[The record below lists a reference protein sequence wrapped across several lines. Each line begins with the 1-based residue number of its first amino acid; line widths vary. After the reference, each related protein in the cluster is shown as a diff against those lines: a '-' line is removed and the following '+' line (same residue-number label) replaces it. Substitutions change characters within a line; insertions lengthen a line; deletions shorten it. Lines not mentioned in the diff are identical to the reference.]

1 MEYLLYFI
9 SFIFTKL
16 INFNKNVSKLN
27 FNRILIIKIDHI
39 GDVVTSLPSV
49 YSIRKRFPD
58 AVITFLTGEWSKDVL
73 KNNPYVNNIEIY
85 NSNRFNREREN
96 RKSIIQRIRYLRSI
110 FKKRYDLIAGLRDDW
125 LTLIFSLIYFPKARI
140 DRGTV
145 RIKLKYE
152 NILRSIFKNEKDN
165 KVIHEVD
172 TNLKITEM
180 AGAEPIREKRSIFL
194 SESERDWAEEFLSS
208 KGLKEKKF
216 VIISPG
222 AKWKYRRWDARNF
235 AILADRIREE
245 FGLEILIS
253 CSKGEVDTAE
263 DMRVMMKEKGIS
275 AAGKTDIRQ
284 ILSLLEKALIC
295 IANDSGMVHLTSGL
309 NIPVIALFGAQDPMK
324 FGPWSDINTVYYKK
338 VECSPCSQKKCKLKD
353 NPCVNLIEEDE
364 VFSGV
369 REILNKIQ
377 DMGIQ

>member
-27 FNRILIIKIDHI
+27 FNRILIIKVDQI

-49 YSIRKRFPD
+49 YPIRKRFPD
-58 AVITFLTGEWSKDVL
+58 AEITFLTGEWSKDLL
-73 KNNPYVNNIEIY
+73 KNNPYINNIEIY
-85 NSNRFNREREN
+85 NSNRYSQEIRN

-110 FKKRYDLIAGLRDDW
+110 FKRRYDLIAGLRDDW

-145 RIKLKYE
+145 RIKLKYK
-152 NILRSIFKNEKDN
+152 NTLRAIFKNEKDN
-165 KVIHEVD
+165 EIVHEVD

-222 AKWKYRRWDARNF
+222 ARWKYRRWDTQNF
-235 AILADRIREE
+235 AILADRMREE

-253 CSKGEVDTAE
+253 GSKGEVDTAE
-263 DMRVMMKEKGIS
+263 DMGRMMKGKSIS
-275 AAGKTDIRQ
+275 AAGMFDIRQ

-295 IANDSGMVHLTSGL
+295 VANDSGMVHLTSGL
-309 NIPVIALFGAQDPMK
+309 NIPVVALFGAQDPMK
-324 FGPWSDINTVYYKK
+324 FGPWSDINKVYYKK
-338 VECSPCSQKKCKLKD
+338 VECSPCSQKRCKLKD

-377 DMGIQ
+377 DVGVQ

>member
-16 INFNKNVSKLN
+16 INFNKNVSELN
-27 FNRILIIKIDHI
+27 FNRILLIKLDNM

-49 YSIRKRFPD
+49 FSIRKRFPD

-73 KNNPYVNNIEIY
+73 RNNPYINNIEVY
-85 NSNRFNREREN
+85 NSNRYNRERKN

-110 FKKRYDLIAGLRDDW
+110 FKRRYDLIAGLRDDW
-125 LTLIFSLIYFPKARI
+125 LTLIFSLIYFPRARI

-145 RIKLKYE
+145 R
-152 NILRSIFKNEKDN
+152 LRLNYKNALGLIFKSEKDN
-165 KVIHEVD
+165 KTIHEVD

-216 VIISPG
+216 VVISPG
-222 AKWKYRRWDARNF
+222 ARWKYRRWDARNF
-235 AILADRIREE
+235 ALLADRIREK

-253 CSKGEVDTAE
+253 GSKDEVDTAE
-263 DMRVMMKEKGIS
+263 NMRVMMKEKS
-275 AAGKTDIRQ
+275 VSVAGKVDIRQ

-295 IANDSGMVHLTSGL
+295 VANDSGMVHLTSGL
-309 NIPVIALFGAQDPMK
+309 NIPVIALFGAEDPMR
-324 FGPWSDINTVYYKK
+324 FGPWSDINEVYHKK
-338 VECSPCSQKKCKLKD
+338 VECFPCSQKKCKLKD
-353 NPCVNLIEEDE
+353 NPCINLIEVDE

-369 REILNKIQ
+369 REILNTIQ
-377 DMGIQ
+377 NIEVQ

>member
-16 INFNKNVSKLN
+16 IIFNKNVSKVN
-27 FNRILIIKIDHI
+27 FNRILIVKLDHI

-58 AVITFLTGEWSKDVL
+58 AVVTFLTGEWSKDVL
-73 KNNPYVNNIEIY
+73 KNNPYINNIEIY
-85 NSNRFNREREN
+85 NSNRFNRERKN

-125 LTLIFSLIYFPKARI
+125 LTLIFSLIYFPKARV

-152 NILRSIFKNEKDN
+152 NTLGLIFKSEKNN
-165 KVIHEVD
+165 KTIHEID
-172 TNLKITEM
+172 TNLKIAEM
-180 AGAEPIREKRSIFL
+180 AGSEAIGEKKFIFL
-194 SESERDWAEEFLSS
+194 SEGERDWAEEFLSS

-222 AKWKYRRWDARNF
+222 AKWKYRRWDTRNF
-235 AILADRIREE
+235 ALLADRIREK

-253 CSKGEVDTAE
+253 GSKGEVDTAE

-275 AAGKTDIRQ
+275 VAGKIDIRQ
-284 ILSLLEKALIC
+284 TLSLLEKALIC
-295 IANDSGMVHLTSGL
+295 ITNDSGMVHLTSGL
-309 NIPVIALFGAQDPMK
+309 NIPVVALFGAQDPMK
-324 FGPWSDINTVYYKK
+324 FGPWSDINAVYHKK
-338 VECSPCSQKKCKLKD
+338 VECFPCSQKKCKLKD
-353 NPCVNLIEEDE
+353 NPCINLIEEDE

-369 REILNKIQ
+369 REILNSTQ
-377 DMGIQ
+377 NVEVQ

>member
-58 AVITFLTGEWSKDVL
+58 AVITFLTGEWSKDLL
-73 KNNPYVNNIEIY
+73 KNNRYINNIEIY
-85 NSNRFNREREN
+85 NSNRYNRERRN

-110 FKKRYDLIAGLRDDW
+110 FKRRYDLIAGLRDDW

-152 NILRSIFKNEKDN
+152 NALRSILKNEKDD

-194 SESERDWAEEFLSS
+194 SESEREWAEEFLSS

-216 VIISPG
+216 VVISPG
-222 AKWKYRRWDARNF
+222 AGWKYRRWDARNF
-235 AILADRIREE
+235 ALLADRIREE

-253 CSKGEVDTAE
+253 GSKDEVDTAE
-263 DMRVMMKEKGIS
+263 NVRVMMEGKSIS
-275 AAGKTDIRQ
+275 VAGKTDIRQ
-284 ILSLLEKALIC
+284 ILSLLEKALVC
-295 IANDSGMVHLTSGL
+295 VANDSGMVHLTSGL
-309 NIPVIALFGAQDPMK
+309 NIPVVALFGAEEPMK
-324 FGPWSDINTVYYKK
+324 FGPWSDINKVYYKK

-353 NPCVNLIEEDE
+353 NPCVNLIEVDE

-369 REILNKIQ
+369 REILNKTQ
-377 DMGIQ
+377 DIEVQ